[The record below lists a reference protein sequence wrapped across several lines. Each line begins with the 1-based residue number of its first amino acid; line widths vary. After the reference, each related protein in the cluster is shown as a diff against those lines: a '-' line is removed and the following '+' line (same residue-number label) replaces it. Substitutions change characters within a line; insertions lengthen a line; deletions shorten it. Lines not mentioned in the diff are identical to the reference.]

1 VSTNP
6 THRTWIAR
14 ALAEATGLPYQK
26 ALSRVSEAASAGL
39 LPGRLDVPGMRQAL
53 VTLLR
58 QDPAS
63 HSRVHDA
70 ARYLAVA
77 PARLPEVICAFAGQP
92 TPAGPVARGLT
103 AGLLEVLGSAPRG
116 ILMVHD
122 LAQTADDWPG
132 EPNTLPPTPGE
143 AVTLVRALAG
153 LLDPLTADELRDA
166 AAGFALLRIDLY
178 LGLRA
183 AETRRPRAVPRD
195 GAFPLVT
202 DDDDG
207 PGGRFSL
214 ADYQDRLAALRDTQ
228 PRDWTGEHRAVVFK
242 KLLEQMAGIG
252 DALLRVT
259 QHAPAPL
266 KWDTSDTR
274 CHTASVSVP
283 GSPERLEAR
292 LCPEPANRPVFPGAF
307 DPLWTGGGGPEVPPL
322 SPWRWSI
329 GWCPPPGGEFVSQD
343 GTVERTHEAAVFG
356 AEQTIAW
363 MLARAPRVRQR
374 WTGRLLVPRQG
385 LPDANDPVAKVM
397 SWNYF
402 LVGVQDEDFSRS
414 CTVEE
419 FLVSVFDSLST
430 PYPRAGDPAAGSRP
444 GEAAFDGFL
453 ASHAV
458 ILASPVRAYLAGVTS
473 AAVDGQR
480 VQDHHAA
487 GLSRVLREAAAQPGG
502 SLAADMG
509 PLPAGMAWTDLYGH
523 EELERFVAAT

>member
-1 VSTNP
+1 MSTNP

-153 LLDPLTADELRDA
+153 LLDPLTPDELRDA
-166 AAGFALLRIDLY
+166 AVGFALLRIDLY
-178 LGLRA
+178 LGLLA
-183 AETRRPRAVPRD
+183 AETLRPRAVPRD

-207 PGGRFSL
+207 PRGRFSL
-214 ADYQDRLAALRDTQ
+214 AGYQGRLAALRDTP
-228 PRDWTGEHRAVVFK
+228 PRDWTGEQRAVVFK
-242 KLLEQMAGIG
+242 VILEQMARTG

-266 KWDTSDTR
+266 RWDTSDAS
-274 CHTASVSVP
+274 CHMASVPVP

-292 LCPEPANRPVFPGAF
+292 LCPEPVNSPEFPGAF
-307 DPLWTGGGGPEVPPL
+307 DPLWPDGPELPAL
-322 SPWRWSI
+322 SPWRWRV
-329 GWCPPPGGEFVSQD
+329 GWCLPGGEFVSQE
-343 GTVERTHEAAVFG
+343 GTAEITHDAAVFG
-356 AEQTIAW
+356 AEQTVVW
-363 MLARAPRVRQR
+363 TLARAPQVRQR

-385 LPDANDPVAKVM
+385 LPDANDPVTDVV
-397 SWNYF
+397 SWSYF
-402 LVGVQDEDFSRS
+402 LVGVRDEDFSRS

-444 GEAAFDGFL
+444 GEPAFDGFL

-458 ILASPVRAYLAGVTS
+458 ILAAPVRAYLAGVTS

-487 GLSRVLREAAAQPGG
+487 GLSRVLQEAAAQPDG

-509 PLPAGMAWTDLYGH
+509 PLPPGMTWTDLYKH
-523 EELERFVAAT
+523 EELGRFVAAT